1 MERSDAVPEGHPQEA
16 GARLAPVTYLPGVQ
30 PPDRSAHPSSARPAS
45 PRPSSGAPAGIVRP
59 SFAAMYNEEPE
70 EPAESHEPEEPD
82 ELPRDRDGD
91 LARAENVSMH
101 ALTRR
106 GQSRREL
113 ERTLR
118 SRDLPDD
125 VISHEIERLERVGLI
140 DDVALAQNLVGVLQ
154 ERKGLGRTGI
164 ASELTRRLLSPAAI
178 EYALELV
185 DTGEELA
192 RARELAVKR
201 AGQLTSYDR
210 VTAERRLSGF
220 LARRGYSGSTVRAA
234 VEHALSGR
242 QSSAS
247 KSGGVRFR

>member
-1 MERSDAVPEGHPQEA
+1 MQQRSGAA
-16 GARLAPVTYLPGVQ
+16 GDGERLAPVIYLPGVTA
-30 PPDRSAHPSSARPAS
+30 PDRADVAPERALHPSTHR
-45 PRPSSGAPAGIVRP
+45 PRPT
-59 SFAAMYNEEPE
+59 FAAIYD
-70 EPAESHEPEEPD
+70 EPAAIDDTESIQPDTTDEHEP
-82 ELPRDRDGD
+82 DRATE

-118 SRDLPDD
+118 ARDISDD
-125 VISHEIERLERVGLI
+125 VIAVEIERLERVGLI
-140 DDVALAQNLVGVLQ
+140 DDIALAQNLVGVLQ

-164 ASELTRRLLSPAAI
+164 AGELARRMLSPAAI

-185 DTGEELA
+185 DTSDELA

-201 AGQLTSYDR
+201 AGQLASYDR
-210 VTAERRLSGF
+210 ETAQRRLSGY

-234 VEHALSGR
+234 VEHALSER
-242 QSSAS
+242 HSAT
-247 KSGGVRFR
+247 GVRFR

>member
-1 MERSDAVPEGHPQEA
+1 VTRPDDGHL
-16 GARLAPVTYLPGVQ
+16 ARVSYLPGVT
-30 PPDRSAHPSSARPAS
+30 PPGRGP
-45 PRPSSGAPAGIVRP
+45 
-59 SFAAMYNEEPE
+59 EPE
-70 EPAESHEPEEPD
+70 SVEASSHS
-82 ELPRDRDGD
+82 RDDD

-118 SRDLPDD
+118 ARDLPED
-125 VISHEIERLERVGLI
+125 VIDHEIQRLEGVGLI
-140 DDVALAQNLVGVLQ
+140 DDIALAQNLVGVLQ

-164 ASELTRRLLSPAAI
+164 AAELTRRLLSPAAI

-185 DTGEELA
+185 DTSDELA

-201 AGQLTSYDR
+201 AAQLASYDR
-210 VTAERRLSGF
+210 ETAQRRLSGF

-234 VEHALSGR
+234 VEYALAGSR
-242 QSSAS
+242 SAN
-247 KSGGVRFR
+247 GVRFR

>member
-1 MERSDAVPEGHPQEA
+1 MERPDEH
-16 GARLAPVTYLPGVQ
+16 LAPVTYLPGVRV
-30 PPDRSAHPSSARPAS
+30 PAGRAPSFVEMYGPDDEAPVADATVADATGVDS
-45 PRPSSGAPAGIVRP
+45 PVAPADDV
-59 SFAAMYNEEPE
+59 
-70 EPAESHEPEEPD
+70 
-82 ELPRDRDGD
+82 RDRDGD

-106 GQSRREL
+106 GQSRREI

-125 VISHEIERLERVGLI
+125 VISHEVERLERVGLL
-140 DDVALAQNLVGVLQ
+140 DDVALAQNLVGILQ

-164 ASELTRRLLSPAAI
+164 AAELTRRLLSPAAI

-185 DTGEELA
+185 DTSDELA

-201 AGQLTSYDR
+201 AGQLSSYDR
-210 VTAERRLSGF
+210 ETAQRRLSGY

-234 VEHALSGR
+234 VDHALADRRVSP
-242 QSSAS
+242 
-247 KSGGVRFR
+247 GVRFR

>member
-1 MERSDAVPEGHPQEA
+1 MDERSE
-16 GARLAPVTYLPGVQ
+16 RLAPVTYLPGVL
-30 PPDRSAHPSSARPAS
+30 PADRSFGAHP
-45 PRPSSGAPAGIVRP
+45 AGRARP
-59 SFAAMYNEEPE
+59 SFAAIYGDEPGEPE
-70 EPAESHEPEEPD
+70 PDHAGMPRGDAIPETPEIPESTD
-82 ELPRDRDGD
+82 ERRQAD

-118 SRDLPDD
+118 ARELPDD
-125 VISHEIERLERVGLI
+125 VIEHEIERLERVGLI
-140 DDVALAQNLVGVLQ
+140 DDIALAQNLVGVLQ
-154 ERKGLGRTGI
+154 ERKGLGRTAI

-185 DTGEELA
+185 ETGDELA

-201 AGQLTSYDR
+201 AAQLASYDR
-210 VTAERRLSGF
+210 ETAERRLAGY

-234 VEHALSGR
+234 VQHALAGR
-242 QSSAS
+242 HAVSS
-247 KSGGVRFR
+247 VRFR